1 MVCRKACTGGGETAN
16 LGSNEQELDTEAM
29 RSDEVTHAAE
39 VPTSRKGG
47 STKIVDVAAIDT
59 RILIL
64 PREISGRLERP
75 REVSRGH
82 SSYRERAVN
91 TTEVSLDN
99 EGLNIESHP
108 NSDRNAEN
116 SV

>member
-1 MVCRKACTGGGETAN
+1 
-16 LGSNEQELDTEAM
+16 M

-39 VPTSRKGG
+39 VPTSRKGR

-59 RILIL
+59 RIFIL
-64 PREISGRLERP
+64 PREVSRRLERP

-82 SSYRERAVN
+82 SNYWERAVN

-99 EGLNIESHP
+99 EGLNIESRP
-108 NSDRNAEN
+108 NSDRNPAPAE
-116 SV
+116 